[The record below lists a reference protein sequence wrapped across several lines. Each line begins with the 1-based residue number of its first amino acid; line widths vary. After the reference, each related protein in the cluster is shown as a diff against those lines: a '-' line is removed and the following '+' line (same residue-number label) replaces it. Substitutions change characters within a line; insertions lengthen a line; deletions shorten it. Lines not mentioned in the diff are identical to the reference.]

1 VNEKKTTPPPLF
13 TEASLLAAL
22 VRVADFV
29 TDPVIKKLLK
39 DKDRDKKDEH
49 GGIGTPATRAAILET
64 LKKRNYITLEKGK
77 LIPTDTGYALID
89 ALPGIAVNP
98 DMTALWSEK
107 QSAIENGDL
116 TVEEFINELYG
127 ELTGMISDVDLGEM
141 KIEPAAQ
148 AGQSPRLSSPCPSC
162 GRHIV
167 IRPKGYFC
175 TGCEFK
181 IWSEFSGKKITQ
193 AQAEK
198 LVKSG
203 KTDLIKG
210 FKKKSGGTY
219 DTVLVLEDKK
229 TGKLG
234 FPARAKK

>member
-1 VNEKKTTPPPLF
+1 
-13 TEASLLAAL
+13 
-22 VRVADFV
+22 
-29 TDPVIKKLLK
+29 
-39 DKDRDKKDEH
+39 
-49 GGIGTPATRAAILET
+49 
-64 LKKRNYITLEKGK
+64 
-77 LIPTDTGYALID
+77 
-89 ALPGIAVNP
+89 
-98 DMTALWSEK
+98 
-107 QSAIENGDL
+107 
-116 TVEEFINELYG
+116 

-141 KIEPAAQ
+141 KIEPAAP
-148 AGQSPRLSSPCPSC
+148 AGQFQRLDSPCPSC
-162 GRHIV
+162 GKHIV

-175 TGCEFK
+175 AGCEFK

-193 AQAEK
+193 AQAGK

>member
-1 VNEKKTTPPPLF
+1 
-13 TEASLLAAL
+13 
-22 VRVADFV
+22 
-29 TDPVIKKLLK
+29 
-39 DKDRDKKDEH
+39 
-49 GGIGTPATRAAILET
+49 
-64 LKKRNYITLEKGK
+64 
-77 LIPTDTGYALID
+77 
-89 ALPGIAVNP
+89 
-98 DMTALWSEK
+98 MTALWSEK

-116 TVEEFINELYG
+116 TVEQFINELYG

-141 KIEPAAQ
+141 KIEPAAP
-148 AGQSPRLSSPCPSC
+148 AGQFQRLDSPCPSC
-162 GRHIV
+162 GKHIV

-210 FKKKSGGTY
+210 FKKEKWWN
-219 DTVLVLEDKK
+219 V
-229 TGKLG
+229 
-234 FPARAKK
+234 

>member
-1 VNEKKTTPPPLF
+1 
-13 TEASLLAAL
+13 
-22 VRVADFV
+22 
-29 TDPVIKKLLK
+29 
-39 DKDRDKKDEH
+39 
-49 GGIGTPATRAAILET
+49 
-64 LKKRNYITLEKGK
+64 
-77 LIPTDTGYALID
+77 
-89 ALPGIAVNP
+89 
-98 DMTALWSEK
+98 MTALWSEK
-107 QSAIENGDL
+107 QTAIENGDL

-141 KIEPAAQ
+141 KIEPAAP
-148 AGQSPRLSSPCPSC
+148 AGQFQRLDSPCPSC
-162 GRHIV
+162 GKHIV

-210 FKKKSGGTY
+210 FKKKNGGTY